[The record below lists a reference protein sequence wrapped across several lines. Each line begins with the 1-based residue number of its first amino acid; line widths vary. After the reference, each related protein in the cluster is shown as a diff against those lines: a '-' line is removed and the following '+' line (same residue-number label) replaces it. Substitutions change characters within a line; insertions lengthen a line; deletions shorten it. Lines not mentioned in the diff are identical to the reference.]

1 MVAWRARIGLIK
13 PTHRGKSFA
22 YWYNHAPEGVESSR
36 RSLAFGARSEKVFL
50 KVSKRLKR
58 WPCN

>member
-22 YWYNHAPEGVESSR
+22 YCVQSR
-36 RSLAFGARSEKVFL
+36 ARRRRDRADVHWLSQREAGKL
-50 KVSKRLKR
+50 S
-58 WPCN
+58 